1 MKRLSTITKQK
12 NSFALY
18 KHILSRCPPRA
29 EWFSLHSFSKL
40 LVSCE
45 IRQTNPA
52 DLFVQCALYH
62 SSSLSINYLITTYFT
77 FFDPPA
83 LAVEKQN
90 LKPYRER
97 HMYKKYLQ
105 QFLGVVENFCNL
117 IVWRGT
123 KNSWWAGLSSGQ
135 LHVHCMQHDSNLNF
149 RANSSVRRYH
159 TKDYCTAP
167 LFTIVTSAYCTNKHG
182 G

>member
-1 MKRLSTITKQK
+1 MSSSSRMIF
-12 NSFALY
+12 FALLF
-18 KHILSRCPPRA
+18 KITCELRNSTNKPRRLNRA
-29 EWFSLHSFSKL
+29 VCIISQFITFNKL
-40 LVSCE
+40 F
-45 IRQTNPA
+45 
-52 DLFVQCALYH
+52 D
-62 SSSLSINYLITTYFT
+62 NYIFH

-149 RANSSVRRYH
+149 SANSSVRWYH
-159 TKDYCTAP
+159 TIDYCTAR